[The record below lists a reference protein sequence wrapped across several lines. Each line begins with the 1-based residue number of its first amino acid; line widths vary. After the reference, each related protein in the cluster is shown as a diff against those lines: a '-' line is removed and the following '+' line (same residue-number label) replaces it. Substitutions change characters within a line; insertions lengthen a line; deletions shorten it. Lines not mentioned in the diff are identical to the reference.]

1 MARGLS
7 AARIALATAALSA
20 CGVNNHYYVKTDGSA
35 DVLAGITEL
44 TPPARPPAPIDL
56 GVTFKSAGKVTR
68 PATDALY
75 QSVSQ
80 GLSAKGQWQVHRLGG
95 SGDDFTPAIADVIR
109 ALAAGAGAGT
119 GSAAGSIHAAPAGQR
134 RLLVLVENAP
144 DQSFGTELNY
154 FFSGMTFG
162 LRSLHKPTDRYDA
175 TVAYRDAAG
184 TDHVYRSHQDLIYAA
199 SSRLVDNEDQA
210 LDAIKP
216 AYDSPFDAFN
226 SIVTNTV
233 SGARHKSISVGKPQ
247 QSPPEPP
254 AAPAQPRAGDLPD
267 D

>member
-20 CGVNNHYYVKTDGSA
+20 CAVNNHYYVKTDGSA

-80 GLSAKGQWQVHRLGG
+80 GLSAKGQWQVRRLGN

-109 ALAAGAGAGT
+109 ALAAGTGA
-119 GSAAGSIHAAPAGQR
+119 AAPVHAAATGPR

-154 FFSGMTFG
+154 FLSGMTFG
-162 LRSLHKPTDRYDA
+162 LRSLHRPTDRYDA

-184 TDHVYRSHQDLIYAA
+184 IDHVYRSHQDLIYAA

-210 LDAIKP
+210 LEAIKP
-216 AYDSPFDAFN
+216 AYDSPSDAFN
-226 SIVTNTV
+226 GIVTNTV
-233 SGARHKSISVGKPQ
+233 SGARHRSISVGKPQ
-247 QSPPEPP
+247 QSPAAPPATPSATPTPP
-254 AAPAQPRAGDLPD
+254 AAGDPPD